1 LSPFKFT
8 LGFWANADPLS
19 AIDKTVKLITAR
31 DADGAGTL
39 DPSDLADNRADR
51 SRSCRDHHRFTNG
64 AQARLLRS
72 CAFDRLDSRPLCV
85 HEAFFKAQSPSPF
98 YLRPKA
104 T

>member
-1 LSPFKFT
+1 MSPFKFT

-64 AQARLLRS
+64 APARQGCYVPAHRR
-72 CAFDRLDSRPLCV
+72 CGYIVRFEP
-85 HEAFFKAQSPSPF
+85 
-98 YLRPKA
+98 
-104 T
+104 